1 MTKILWAETAD
12 ICCIRAE
19 GHAGYN
25 PGNDIVC
32 AAISALM
39 QTLYA
44 AMESVCHAMVA
55 ERHSDGRMAVVAYK
69 SRDNR
74 KEIETLFP
82 WDFVRLGADCGGI
95 RRLRADGAADA
106 RLREGAVNCFLYY
119 NGNRHLGETRGKT
132 PRRDVEANR
141 PLDYDERTTDRQVG

>member
-12 ICCIRAE
+12 ICCIQAE

-44 AMESVCHAMVA
+44 GLDSVCHAMVA
-55 ERHSDGRMAVVAYK
+55 ERHSDGKMLVVAYK
-69 SRDNR
+69 GGDR
-74 KEIETLFP
+74 KREIETLF
-82 WDFVRLGADCGGI
+82 RGILCGLTLIAEEYADCVEMGP
-95 RRLRADGAADA
+95 LED
-106 RLREGAVNCFLYY
+106 EEWV
-119 NGNRHLGETRGKT
+119 GERKK
-132 PRRDVEANR
+132 EM
-141 PLDYDERTTDRQVG
+141 Y

>member
-1 MTKILWAETAD
+1 MTKILWTETAA
-12 ICCIRAE
+12 ICCIQAA

-44 AMESVCHAMVA
+44 AMESVCHAETE
-55 ERHSDGRMAVVAYK
+55 ERHSDGRMEVLAYK

-74 KEIETLFP
+74 KEAEAIFNGILCGLELMAEEY
-82 WDFVRLGADCGGI
+82 ADCVKME
-95 RRLRADGAADA
+95 RLMHDCG
-106 RLREGAVNCFLYY
+106 
-119 NGNRHLGETRGKT
+119 RG
-132 PRRDVEANR
+132 
-141 PLDYDERTTDRQVG
+141 Q

>member
-1 MTKILWAETAD
+1 MTEIRWAETAD

-44 AMESVCHAMVA
+44 GLDSVCHAMVA
-55 ERHSDGRMAVVAYK
+55 ERHSDGKMFVVAYK
-69 SRDNR
+69 EGAGKR
-74 KEIETLFP
+74 EIETLF
-82 WDFVRLGADCGGI
+82 RGILCGLTLIAEEYADCVEM
-95 RRLRADGAADA
+95 GALED
-106 RLREGAVNCFLYY
+106 EEWV
-119 NGNRHLGETRGKT
+119 GERKK
-132 PRRDVEANR
+132 EM
-141 PLDYDERTTDRQVG
+141 Y

>member
-1 MTKILWAETAD
+1 MTEIRWAETAD

-44 AMESVCHAMVA
+44 AMDSVCHAA
-55 ERHSDGRMAVVAYK
+55 ATERHSDGMMAVIAYK
-69 SRDNR
+69 ERDNR
-74 KEIETLFP
+74 KEAETPSHGVLCG
-82 WDFVRLGADCGGI
+82 LELIAEEYADCV
-95 RRLRADGAADA
+95 RMERLT
-106 RLREGAVNCFLYY
+106 
-119 NGNRHLGETRGKT
+119 GEQIPDYGRG
-132 PRRDVEANR
+132 
-141 PLDYDERTTDRQVG
+141 Q

>member
-44 AMESVCHAMVA
+44 GLDSVCHAMVA
-55 ERHSDGRMAVVAYK
+55 ERHSDGKMFLSPFFRLLPC
-69 SRDNR
+69 RLQ
-74 KEIETLFP
+74 IETLF
-82 WDFVRLGADCGGI
+82 RGILCGLTLIAEEYADCV
-95 RRLRADGAADA
+95 RMERLT
-106 RLREGAVNCFLYY
+106 
-119 NGNRHLGETRGKT
+119 GERMPDCGWGK
-132 PRRDVEANR
+132 
-141 PLDYDERTTDRQVG
+141 

>member
-1 MTKILWAETAD
+1 MTEIRWAETAD

-44 AMESVCHAMVA
+44 AMDSVCHAA
-55 ERHSDGRMAVVAYK
+55 AEERHSDGMMAVIAYK
-69 SRDNR
+69 ERNNR
-74 KEIETLFP
+74 KEAETLFHGI
-82 WDFVRLGADCGGI
+82 LCGLKLIAEEYADCV
-95 RRLRADGAADA
+95 RMERLT
-106 RLREGAVNCFLYY
+106 
-119 NGNRHLGETRGKT
+119 GERMPDCGWGK
-132 PRRDVEANR
+132 
-141 PLDYDERTTDRQVG
+141 

>member
-44 AMESVCHAMVA
+44 AMDSVCHAA
-55 ERHSDGRMAVVAYK
+55 AEERHSDGRMAVIAYK
-69 SRDNR
+69 ERDNR
-74 KEIETLFP
+74 KEAETLFHG
-82 WDFVRLGADCGGI
+82 VLCGLELIAEEYADCVKME
-95 RRLRADGAADA
+95 RLT
-106 RLREGAVNCFLYY
+106 
-119 NGNRHLGETRGKT
+119 GEQIPDCGRGK
-132 PRRDVEANR
+132 
-141 PLDYDERTTDRQVG
+141 